1 MLKQFR
7 SLIATTLI
15 LCGSCFCQSLW
26 TQRAENLSTGYIH
39 HFVPGDILLVTVNE
53 ASKSQNNFKSE
64 ISESTAATTNL
75 LAKLQDILKLAKISP
90 LNKIAERL
98 TDTLSNQNQTS
109 DMEGEGKM
117 SSDTKLETLIT
128 VMVKKIFANGNLLI
142 EGNKNVIV
150 NGENQKLK
158 LTGVIRPQ
166 DVEDNKIDS
175 TLIAEASIF
184 IDGKGAYDGIRKP
197 GIFQKLLHVL
207 F

>member
-1 MLKQFR
+1 MRKNFI
-7 SLIATTLI
+7 SLFITLI
-15 LCGSCFCQSLW
+15 TLLGNCDSQSLW
-26 TQRAENLSTGYIH
+26 TQRAESLSTGFIQ

-75 LAKLQDILKLAKISP
+75 LGKLQEILKLAKISP
-90 LNKIAERL
+90 LNKITERL

-128 VMVKKIFANGNLLI
+128 VMVKKVFTNGNLLV
-142 EGNKNVIV
+142 EGNKDVIV
-150 NGENQKLK
+150 NGENQKVK

-166 DVEDNKIDS
+166 DVEGNRIDS
-175 TLIAEASIF
+175 TLIAEASIY

-197 GIFQKLLHVL
+197 GVFQRLLHVL